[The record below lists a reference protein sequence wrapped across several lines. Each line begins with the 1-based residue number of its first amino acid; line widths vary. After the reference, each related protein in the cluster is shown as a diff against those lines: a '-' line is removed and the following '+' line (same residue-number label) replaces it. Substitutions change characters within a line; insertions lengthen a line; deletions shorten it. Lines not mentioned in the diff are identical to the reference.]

1 MNEQSVS
8 HMTTKMQ
15 NIVQRDDGD
24 RNDGGD
30 DIGINVGKRRRDE
43 RKKSIEK
50 KNE

>member
-30 DIGINVGKRRRDE
+30 DIGINVGERRRKTRE
-43 RKKSIEK
+43 KKYRKK
-50 KNE
+50 N